1 MDQEEPL
8 HAITDASIDELLKH
22 LATALPEQMKL
33 DIAKSAFAAS
43 IRGTDF
49 KNPENPFR
57 NYPGNVRSE
66 A

>member
-1 MDQEEPL
+1 
-8 HAITDASIDELLKH
+8 
-22 LATALPEQMKL
+22 MKL